1 MAQAAALYF
10 KSKKKPSFVEDT
22 KVTFLRNVKQ
32 CRSVVSEKVKIWETD
47 DERNSNRSRDL
58 SGQSTT
64 HAYISKLFLQLCE
77 GFVVVVIVW

>member
-1 MAQAAALYF
+1 
-10 KSKKKPSFVEDT
+10 
-22 KVTFLRNVKQ
+22 VKQ